1 MELSLK
7 NHAVDCIYLTSQIEN
22 MILSITQ
29 QNYLLTVNS
38 IGLVKPEKAE
48 NLKKM
53 IISMAQ
59 SGQIGGKVSFNH
71 RLINNI
77 NQIFK
82 QDSSI

>member
-1 MELSLK
+1 M
-7 NHAVDCIYLTSQIEN
+7 
-22 MILSITQ
+22 
-29 QNYLLTVNS
+29 NS

-77 NQIFK
+77 NQMFK
-82 QDSSI
+82 YDSTI

>member
-1 MELSLK
+1 M
-7 NHAVDCIYLTSQIEN
+7 
-22 MILSITQ
+22 
-29 QNYLLTVNS
+29 NS

-59 SGQIGGKVSFNH
+59 SGQIGGKVSFSH

-77 NQIFK
+77 NQMFK
-82 QDSSI
+82 YDSTI